1 MFFDGVAECVIFVRL
16 LSSTLFTTADIWVTS
31 HTISRKDFSFH
42 KRKCLTW
49 SLPECLMEIFSG
61 LTGQFL
67 NKYPINIPDHN
78 LHCVIS
84 EKTLTWMVPRRSRSL
99 RLCFALQC
107 SLAKHSILE
116 YSVCRKY
123 VANMLIGLDCYIIH
137 FIMHFSTY
145 AHFWPICMQQ
155 SKHVQL

>member
-1 MFFDGVAECVIFVRL
+1 MQDLAAQSDRLIATSEIIWKDSVSVSLGVF
-16 LSSTLFTTADIWVTS
+16 LSPA
-31 HTISRKDFSFH
+31 R
-42 KRKCLTW
+42 
-49 SLPECLMEIFSG
+49 P
-61 LTGQFL
+61 
-67 NKYPINIPDHN
+67 
-78 LHCVIS
+78 

-145 AHFWPICMQQ
+145 AHF
-155 SKHVQL
+155 